1 MRKRSF
7 GRIAKLPSKRYRA
20 RYTGPDARLHNAPTT
35 FDSRMDAEA
44 WLADERRLIASG
56 AWTPPN
62 ERDAARRRA
71 EAHRVSNTFPAYADG
86 WFGGRHDL
94 RPTTR
99 ASYYTAIER
108 HLKPAFGELPLSEI
122 TTATVRVWFNSY
134 GNRTPTARAH
144 AYQVLSSIMSQA
156 EDDDLIHRNPC
167 RIRGGGRVKVN
178 REPEVLTLTELIAL
192 TDAMPPRHQAL
203 TLICGLCGLRFG
215 EATALRRRDVDLARG
230 LLQVRQG
237 AFRVSGAKLV
247 GPPKTAA
254 AVRDVAMP
262 TVAVDAL
269 RIHMRDAVGDRRND
283 LVFPGSDGKP
293 LAPTALYGRTSRKE
307 RRNGK
312 TYLKNAYGFFAAREA
327 IGRPEL
333 QWHDLRRTAAT
344 LGAQSGATVRE
355 MQSRLGH
362 TTPAMALLYQAA
374 TAARDRAIAERLQLA
389 VEEMAKKRA

>member
-1 MRKRSF
+1 MSKRSF
-7 GRIAKLPSKRYRA
+7 GRIARLPSKRYRA

-35 FDSRMDAEA
+35 FEARIDAEA
-44 WLADERRLIASG
+44 WLTDERRLIASG
-56 AWTPPN
+56 AWLAPG
-62 ERDAARRRA
+62 ERDAERRRA
-71 EAHRVSNTFPAYADG
+71 EARRLSNTFPAYVDA
-86 WFGGRHDL
+86 WFTGRHDL

-99 ASYYTAIER
+99 ASYQTAIEL
-108 HLKPAFGELPLSEI
+108 HLKPAFGDLPLSEI
-122 TTATVRVWFNSY
+122 TTAAVRVWFNSY
-134 GNRTPTARAH
+134 GTRTPTARAH

-156 EDDDLIHRNPC
+156 VDDELIHRNPC
-167 RIRGGGRVKVN
+167 RIRGGGRVVVN

-192 TDAMPPRHQAL
+192 AEAMPPRHQAL
-203 TLICGLCGLRFG
+203 TLISGLCGLRFG
-215 EATALRRRDVDLARG
+215 EAAGLRRRDVDLARG

-237 AFRVSGAKLV
+237 AIRVPGEKLL

-262 TVAVDAL
+262 SVAADAL
-269 RIHMRDAVGDRRND
+269 RIHMGGAAGGRRGD

-293 LAPTALYGRTSRKE
+293 LAPTALYGRTARKE
-307 RRNGK
+307 RRNGR

-333 QWHDLRRTAAT
+333 HWHDLRRTAAT
-344 LGAQSGATVRE
+344 LGAQSGGTVRE

-374 TAARDRAIAERLQLA
+374 TAERDRAIAERLQLA
-389 VEEMAKKRA
+389 VEEMTAKRV